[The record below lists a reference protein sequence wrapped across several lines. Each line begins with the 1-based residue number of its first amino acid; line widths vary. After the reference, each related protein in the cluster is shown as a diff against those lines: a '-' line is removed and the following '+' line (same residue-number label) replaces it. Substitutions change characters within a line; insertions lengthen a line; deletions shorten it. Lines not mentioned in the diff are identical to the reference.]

1 MSFSGQSSWAEM
13 MSPGGMDKLKL
24 IGWNLG
30 WVFNNRLGHACIG
43 IAIVHITKQPNLKLK
58 TRPKQ
63 LLGSLLLAFALPTGG
78 QAKSTGMPP
87 VQKSEQNWVTN
98 LSLYKH
104 LDNLWAL

>member
-1 MSFSGQSSWAEM
+1 MMSFSGQSSWAKM

-24 IGWNLG
+24 TGRNLG
-30 WVFNNRLGHACIG
+30 RVSNYRLGHACIDH
-43 IAIVHITKQPNLKLK
+43 AIVHITKQPSLKLK

-87 VQKSEQNWVTN
+87 VQKSKQIRGAN

-104 LDNLWAL
+104 LDNL